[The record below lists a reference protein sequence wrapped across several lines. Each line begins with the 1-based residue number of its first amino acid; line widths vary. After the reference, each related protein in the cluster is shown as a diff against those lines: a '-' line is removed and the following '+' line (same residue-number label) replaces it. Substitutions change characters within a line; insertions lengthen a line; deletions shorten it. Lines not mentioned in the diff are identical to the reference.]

1 MPERFVVVDRRTPM
15 LLPED
20 LRDWVSE
27 DDLVHFVI
35 EAVEGMNLQGF
46 RINERGCGDAQ
57 YPPSMMLA
65 LLIYCYANGVFS
77 SRRIEAATR
86 RDVAVRYLC
95 ANTHPDHDTICKF
108 RRENFALVAEC
119 FVKVLELAQELK
131 LLKVGTISVD
141 GTKVRANASKHRN
154 VTYGRAGELVE
165 LLKADVE
172 ALMGKAEEADRN
184 GEADAGKLPEQIGRR
199 QRLAEQLQEARHRL
213 EERAR
218 QQAEAGRAEYERKVA
233 EREQRNGKHKGPKIK
248 PPSDH
253 PGADEQINLSDP
265 ESRLMCKSKNES
277 FEQSYNAQVA
287 VDAEGSAL
295 ILSARVSQCPA
306 DQGELAANVAAVPA
320 SVGKPTAVL
329 ADKGFAHG
337 RLVEQLEAQGVEV
350 YCAVQAEALNLRRRY
365 EFRPFERRSENPVE
379 HTAPWMVK
387 MKEKL
392 STPEGRRLYALRKQ
406 TVEPAFGIIKSVLG
420 FRQFRL
426 RGHAKVKGEWSL
438 VCLAYNF
445 KRLWKL
451 KASAHRLQSPSGN
464 LRSRLAMLW
473 DRGWHSLHLALTH
486 LVPLIS
492 SQPLTP
498 TGS

>member
-1 MPERFVVVDRRTPM
+1 M

-46 RINERGCGDAQ
+46 RVNQRGCGDAQ

-65 LLIYCYANGVFS
+65 LLIYCYASGVFS

-119 FVKVLELAQELK
+119 FVKVLELARELK

-165 LLKADVE
+165 LLKVDVE
-172 ALMGKAEEADRN
+172 ALMVKAEEADRN

-199 QRLAEQLQEARHRL
+199 QRLAEQLQEARQRL

-233 EREQRNGKHKGPKIK
+233 AREQRAKGKGRKPK
-248 PPSDH
+248 PLGDQ
-253 PGADEQINLSDP
+253 PGKDDQINLSDP

-277 FEQSYNAQVA
+277 FEQSYNAQAA

-295 ILSARVSQCPA
+295 ILSARVSQCA
-306 DQGELAANVAAVPA
+306 TDQGELAANVEAVPA
-320 SVGKPTAVL
+320 ALGKPAAVL
-329 ADKGFAHG
+329 ADKGYAHG
-337 RLVEQLEAQGVEV
+337 KLVEQLEAQGVEV
-350 YCAVQAEALNLRRRY
+350 YCAVRAEALNMGRRY
-365 EFRPFERRSENPVE
+365 EFRPVHRRRERPLE
-379 HTAPWMVK
+379 HTAP
-387 MKEKL
+387 
-392 STPEGRRLYALRKQ
+392 
-406 TVEPAFGIIKSVLG
+406 
-420 FRQFRL
+420 
-426 RGHAKVKGEWSL
+426 
-438 VCLAYNF
+438 
-445 KRLWKL
+445 
-451 KASAHRLQSPSGN
+451 
-464 LRSRLAMLW
+464 
-473 DRGWHSLHLALTH
+473 GW
-486 LVPLIS
+486 
-492 SQPLTP
+492 
-498 TGS
+498 